1 MRLKLVADMWFTVVC
16 FFFAN
21 ILHTLY
27 RILFRWCFF
36 LHHPAIYLTLHLDSY
51 DQALNFAP
59 AYTAQQNTTDSITQF
74 APSKQFEGFCGFAMS
89 AAPFYVADFP
99 ENNIQHK
106 QHGHSWQGTY
116 PRLSY
121 LYDRFIFALSMLLGV
136 PSSKWKKAARR
147 ALTELW

>member
-1 MRLKLVADMWFTVVC
+1 MRLQICDL
-16 FFFAN
+16 
-21 ILHTLY
+21 L
-27 RILFRWCFF
+27 LFVFF
-36 LHHPAIYLTLHLDSY
+36 LQIFSTLSIVYHFVGVFLHNPAIYLTLHLHSY